1 MQAGKAVSGFEA
13 GRIVVPRRRTFESQ
27 RAERKGVHWPV
38 ALFLIALV
46 IPWVFYIGS
55 LRLSVYRLVLLL
67 TFLPCL
73 IRWIAGKAGRI
84 RIADIALLLYLFWVT
99 LSFVVIHGWESSFQ
113 SAGIIILETMG
124 PYLLARCYVRD
135 AEDFYNVVRLLFRI
149 VVALIPFAIIEF
161 VSGVNVSRELFAIVL
176 PTLTD
181 AMPTRLGL
189 TRVQSMF
196 DHPILFGVFT
206 GSIFALVH
214 LVLGY
219 RRDTVQRF
227 SMTAIVGATSMLSV
241 SSGPL
246 TALVTQGFLLFWNA
260 LLSAFRFRWIL
271 LIALVTFTSL
281 AIELVANRSLL
292 DIVVTHFLFDP
303 GSYWFRKVIWTYGTA
318 SALNHPLFGTGL
330 GDWERPPW
338 MSPSIDNFWLLQAV
352 HNGLPAAFLI
362 LLAFGSIFLAV
373 GLKKGLDDKLDNYRT
388 GFLIAMTGF
397 FQVGW
402 TVAFWD
408 AAYVLFVFLMG
419 SGVWIL
425 DVETKKKSPCS

>member
-13 GRIVVPRRRTFESQ
+13 GRIVAPRRRTFESQ
-27 RAERKGVHWPV
+27 RAQRKGVHWPV

-161 VSGVNVSRELFAIVL
+161 VSGVNVSREIFAIVL

-219 RRDTVQRF
+219 RRDTVQRL

>member
-1 MQAGKAVSGFEA
+1 MQAGKAVSVFEA

-73 IRWIAGKAGRI
+73 IQWIAGKAGRI

>member
-1 MQAGKAVSGFEA
+1 M
-13 GRIVVPRRRTFESQ
+13 
-27 RAERKGVHWPV
+27 
-38 ALFLIALV
+38 
-46 IPWVFYIGS
+46 
-55 LRLSVYRLVLLL
+55 
-67 TFLPCL
+67 
-73 IRWIAGKAGRI
+73 
-84 RIADIALLLYLFWVT
+84 
-99 LSFVVIHGWESSFQ
+99 
-113 SAGIIILETMG
+113 
-124 PYLLARCYVRD
+124 
-135 AEDFYNVVRLLFRI
+135 
-149 VVALIPFAIIEF
+149 
-161 VSGVNVSRELFAIVL
+161 
-176 PTLTD
+176 
-181 AMPTRLGL
+181 
-189 TRVQSMF
+189 
-196 DHPILFGVFT
+196 
-206 GSIFALVH
+206 
-214 LVLGY
+214 
-219 RRDTVQRF
+219 
-227 SMTAIVGATSMLSV
+227 
-241 SSGPL
+241 
-246 TALVTQGFLLFWNA
+246 
-260 LLSAFRFRWIL
+260 
-271 LIALVTFTSL
+271 IALVTFTSL

-425 DVETKKKSPCS
+425 DVETKKKSPGS

>member
-27 RAERKGVHWPV
+27 RAQRKGVHWPV

-73 IRWIAGKAGRI
+73 IQWIAGKAGRI

>member
-13 GRIVVPRRRTFESQ
+13 GRIVAPRRRTFESQ
-27 RAERKGVHWPV
+27 RAQRKGVHWPV

-161 VSGVNVSRELFAIVL
+161 VSGVNVSREIFAIVL

-219 RRDTVQRF
+219 RRDTVQRL

-425 DVETKKKSPCS
+425 DVETKKSSPHS